1 MERTSPTGVFPVKAA
16 GKRDLLLSARLL
28 RHLRPQPMFP
38 LEPVGNI
45 YSTWFGL
52 GSPLAWPLSEH
63 SGIKE
68 IGLLETCTH
77 MPQIPACQDALITP
91 YLLKVCRREGR
102 TISQHASSRKSNF
115 QRGGRDAGY
124 AWVC

>member
-28 RHLRPQPMFP
+28 RHLGPQSMLP